1 MSVRFVRRAA
11 SMKLYV
17 NRLLAADGPSDVPLP
32 TPDTAGDTGH
42 CELESQ
48 NEARSPAIATTYGS
62 NGPGE

>member
-17 NRLLAADGPSDVPLP
+17 NGLLAADGPSDVPLP
-32 TPDTAGDTGH
+32 TETLGI

>member
-17 NRLLAADGPSDVPLP
+17 NGLLAADGPSDVPLP
-32 TPDTAGDTGH
+32 TPDTGTLGI

>member
-17 NRLLAADGPSDVPLP
+17 NRLLAATVRPMCRSRRQTLLETLGI
-32 TPDTAGDTGH
+32 